1 MNNNYYCQNYHDSFM
16 EKKHHDKNMLLK
28 DENNYKYY
36 YENHNGQDDYG
47 LKYIDDYGYGYK
59 CTKFKIQFP
68 PQEQNVQPGME
79 YVMKPRPIFDNPNYQ
94 GSNKLKDKV
103 AIITG
108 GDSGIGRAVAV
119 AYVKEG
125 AKVVLGYLNEERD
138 AKETE
143 EYIKT
148 MGGECMLVPGDVKD
162 KRYCEYLVNE
172 TMKKYGKIDIL
183 VNNAGVQY
191 QQKSLLDI
199 SDEQF
204 DFTMKTN
211 MYSIFY
217 LTKSALKHMNPGA
230 SIINVSSITT
240 FYGEPELIDYVT
252 SKGAIIGF
260 TRALSTN
267 LADKC
272 IRVNAVA
279 PGYFWTVLQPACWEK
294 EKIPTLGADAP
305 MKRAGQ
311 TYEIAPLFVYL
322 ASDDSSYVTG
332 QTMHINGG
340 QYKG

>member
-1 MNNNYYCQNYHDSFM
+1 MDYKFYY
-16 EKKHHDKNMLLK
+16 DKENGK
-28 DENNYKYY
+28 DN
-36 YENHNGQDDYG
+36 YG
-47 LKYIDDYGYGYK
+47 LKYIDNYGDAYK
-59 CTKFKIQFP
+59 CNKFKIEFP
-68 PQEQNVQPGME
+68 PQEQYVQPGME
-79 YVMKPRPIFDNPNYQ
+79 YLMNPRPIFDNQNYK
-94 GSNKLKDKV
+94 GSNKLKNKI

-108 GDSGIGRAVAV
+108 GDSGIGRAVAI

-125 AKVVLGYLNEERD
+125 AKVVIVYLNEEKD

-143 EYIKT
+143 RYIKSL
-148 MGGECMLVPGDVKD
+148 GGECTLMSGDIKE
-162 KRYCEYLVNE
+162 KRFCNHIINE
-172 TMKKYGKIDIL
+172 TIKKYGKIDIL
-183 VNNAGVQY
+183 VNNAGVQF

-204 DFTMKTN
+204 DYTMKTN
-211 MYSIFY
+211 IYSIFY
-217 LTKSALKHMNPGA
+217 LTKMALKYMCPGA
-230 SIINVSSITT
+230 SIINVSSVTT

-267 LADKC
+267 LADKN

-279 PGYFWTVLQPACWEK
+279 PGYFWTALQPACWEAA
-294 EKIPTLGADAP
+294 KIPTLGADAP

-332 QTMHINGG
+332 QVMHINGG
-340 QYKG
+340 LYKG

>member
-1 MNNNYYCQNYHDSFM
+1 MD
-16 EKKHHDKNMLLK
+16 
-28 DENNYKYY
+28 YKYY

-59 CTKFKIQFP
+59 CDKYKVEFP
-68 PQEQNVQPGME
+68 PQHQDVQPGME
-79 YVMKPRPIFDNPNYQ
+79 YLMKPRPIFDNPNYK
-94 GSNKLKDKV
+94 SSCKLKEKV

-108 GDSGIGRAVAV
+108 GDSGIGRAVAIG
-119 AYVKEG
+119 YVKEG
-125 AKVVLGYLNEERD
+125 ASVVIVYLNEDRD
-138 AKETE
+138 ALETKN
-143 EYIKT
+143 YIESL
-148 MGGECMLVPGDVKD
+148 GGNCLLLRGDVKD
-162 KRYCEYLVNE
+162 KKFCDYIVSE
-172 TMKKYGKIDIL
+172 TINNFGKIDIL

-204 DFTMKTN
+204 DDTMKTN

-217 LTKSALKHMNPGA
+217 LTKRALKYMCPGA
-230 SIINVSSITT
+230 SIINVSSVTT

-267 LADKC
+267 LADKN

-279 PGYFWTVLQPACWEK
+279 PGYFWTALQPACWEA

-311 TYEIAPLFVYL
+311 TYEIAPLFIYL

-332 QTMHINGG
+332 QVMHINGG
-340 QYKG
+340 LYKG

>member
-1 MNNNYYCQNYHDSFM
+1 MNNNYYCQNNHDNYM
-16 EKKHHDKNMLLK
+16 EKKHHGKNMFLK

-47 LKYIDDYGYGYK
+47 LKYVDDYGYGYK

-138 AKETE
+138 ARETE
-143 EYIKT
+143 EYIKA

-162 KRYCEYLVNE
+162 KRYCEYLVNQ

-217 LTKSALKHMNPGA
+217 LTKSALKYMNPGA

-267 LADKC
+267 LADKN

-279 PGYFWTVLQPACWEK
+279 PGYFWTALQPACWEK